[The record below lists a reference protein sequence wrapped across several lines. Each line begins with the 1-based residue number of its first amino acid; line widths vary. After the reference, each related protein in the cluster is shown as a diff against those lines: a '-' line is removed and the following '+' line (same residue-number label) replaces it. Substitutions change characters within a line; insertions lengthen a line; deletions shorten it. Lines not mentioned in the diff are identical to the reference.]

1 MSAVRRSK
9 QLPWLD
15 RTTSRLASAWPPSRG
30 DYPATVEATTG
41 IVRAIE
47 RETGCQG
54 TVGVDMPG
62 SISPTTGLIKGS
74 NSVWMTGHPFRD
86 GLEAALSRPVRCAN
100 DANCASV
107 EDASLSRAR
116 HKHVSSSNPVQAAE

>member
-15 RTTSRLASAWPPSRG
+15 RTTSRLASAWPPARG
-30 DYPATVEATTG
+30 DYSATVEATTG

-54 TVGVDMPG
+54 TVGVDM
-62 SISPTTGLIKGS
+62 
-74 NSVWMTGHPFRD
+74 
-86 GLEAALSRPVRCAN
+86 
-100 DANCASV
+100 
-107 EDASLSRAR
+107 AR
-116 HKHVSSSNPVQAAE
+116 TNETPEFDT

>member
-1 MSAVRRSK
+1 MSMVRRSK
-9 QLPWLD
+9 QLPWID
-15 RTTSRLASAWPPSRG
+15 RTTSRLASAWPPPHG
-30 DYPATVEATTG
+30 DYPATVEAVAG

-54 TVGVDMPG
+54 TVDMPG

-86 GLEAALSRPVRCAN
+86 GLEAALSRPGRCAN
-100 DANCASV
+100 DTNCASV
-107 EDASLSRAR
+107 EDTNLSRAR
-116 HKHVSSSNPVQAAE
+116 HKHVSST

>member
-1 MSAVRRSK
+1 MSAARRSK

-30 DYPATVEATTG
+30 DYPATVEAVAG

-74 NSVWMTGHPFRD
+74 NSVWMTGHPFPRRL
-86 GLEAALSRPVRCAN
+86 G
-100 DANCASV
+100 
-107 EDASLSRAR
+107 
-116 HKHVSSSNPVQAAE
+116 SSAQPPGPLRQRRQLRVG